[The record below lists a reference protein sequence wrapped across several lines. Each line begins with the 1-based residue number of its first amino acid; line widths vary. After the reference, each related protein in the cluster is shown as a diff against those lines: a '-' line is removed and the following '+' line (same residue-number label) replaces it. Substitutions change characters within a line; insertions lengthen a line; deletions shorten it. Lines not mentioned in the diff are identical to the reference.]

1 MRDNGSDDR
10 HDRWAKFRFAVVGRL
25 LAAPPQR
32 GELHAALVALSKK
45 QWRHPLT
52 DEPVH
57 FGVSTIERWYL
68 LARKSANPMEVLRRQ
83 VRSDAGQ
90 RPSMPSEVCA
100 ALRAQHRTHPR
111 WSKELHRDNLVVVA
125 EEQQLG
131 PVPSVSTVRRWMNE
145 HDLRR
150 QPRRRQ
156 QGTEAAEQA
165 RRRFDEREVRSYE
178 VEYVGGLW
186 HLDFHDGSRK
196 VLTRRSGW
204 LTPQLLALLDDH
216 SRLCCHA
223 QWYLDETAE
232 TLTHS
237 CHQGFQKRGLPREL
251 MFDGGSAMKAAE
263 FLNGLED
270 LSIADAKTLAYS
282 PEQNAKCEV
291 WWQAVEGRL
300 MPMLEGV
307 KELTLDLL
315 NQATAPWVELDYNQ
329 GFHSE
334 IGTTPLRR
342 FLDDPDVSRECPSS
356 LELRRV
362 FRCDGWRRQ
371 RKSDGTITVLGRRF
385 EVPSRLRHLSRL
397 RLRFA
402 RWDLRTVDVVDPRNR
417 RQVVATLYPLDKAQ
431 NAEGRRR
438 RLAALDPGSGS
449 AEPPRGPDPEPDGIA
464 PLLRKL
470 MADYS
475 ATGLPPAY
483 LADHRGGRDDDKDE
497 DAIDPDCNPD
507 DGEKE

>member
-1 MRDNGSDDR
+1 MSVSDQDDR
-10 HDRWAKFRFAVVGRL
+10 HDRWAKLRFAVVGPL
-25 LAAPPQR
+25 LAAPPRR

-45 QWRHPLT
+45 QWRHPLQ

-68 LARKSANPMEVLRRQ
+68 LARKSANPMDALRRQ

-90 RPSMPSEVCA
+90 RPSMAPEVCS
-100 ALRAQHRTHPR
+100 ALRAQYRTHPR

-125 EEQQLG
+125 KEQRLG
-131 PVPSVSTVRRWMNE
+131 TVPSVSTVRRWMNE

-156 QGTEAAEQA
+156 QGTAAAEQA
-165 RRRFDEREVRSYE
+165 RQRFEQREVRSYE
-178 VEYVGGLW
+178 VEHVGALW

-196 VLTRRSGW
+196 VLTRSARW
-204 LTPQLLALLDDH
+204 VTPQLLALLDDR
-216 SRLCCHA
+216 SRVCCHA

-237 CHQGFQKRGLPREL
+237 CGQGFQKRGLPREL
-251 MFDGGSAMKAAE
+251 MSDGGSAMRSEE
-263 FLNGLED
+263 FLNGLAD

-291 WWQAVEGRL
+291 WWSSVEGRL

-307 KELTLDLL
+307 KELTLELL
-315 NQATAPWVELDYNQ
+315 NDATAAWVELDYNQ
-329 GFHSE
+329 GYHCE

-356 LELRRV
+356 LELKRA
-362 FRCDGWRRQ
+362 FRCDAWRRQ
-371 RKSDGTITVLGRRF
+371 RKSDGTVTVLGHRF
-385 EVPSRLRHLSRL
+385 EVPSRLRHLTRL

-417 RQVVATLYPLDKAQ
+417 RQMVATLYPLDKAK
-431 NAEGRRR
+431 NADGRRR
-438 RLAALDPGSGS
+438 RLAPVDNDDGGGTLPA
-449 AEPPRGPDPEPDGIA
+449 GPDPEPDGIA

-483 LADHRGGRDDDKDE
+483 LADHRGGREEDE
-497 DAIDPDCNPD
+497 NADGSDCNTED
-507 DGEKE
+507 EENDR

>member
-1 MRDNGSDDR
+1 MSGSDHDDR
-10 HDRWAKFRFAVVGRL
+10 YDRWAKFRFAVVGPL
-25 LAAPPQR
+25 LAAPPKH
-32 GELHAALVALSKK
+32 GELQPKLESLSK
-45 QWRHPLT
+45 QEWRHPLT
-52 DEPVH
+52 GEPAR
-57 FGVSTIERWYL
+57 FGASTIERWYL

-90 RPSMPSEVCA
+90 HPSMVPKVCA
-100 ALRAQHRTHPR
+100 ELRAQYRRHPK
-111 WSKELHRDNLVVVA
+111 WSKQLHRDNLVVVA
-125 EEQQLG
+125 EEQELG
-131 PVPSVSTVRRWMNE
+131 RVPSVSTVGRWMNE

-156 QGTEAAEQA
+156 QDTEAAEQA
-165 RRRFDEREVRSYE
+165 RQRFEQREVRSYE
-178 VEYVGGLW
+178 VAQVGGLW

-196 VLTRRSGW
+196 VLTRRARW
-204 LTPQLLALLDDH
+204 ITPQLLALLDDR

-237 CHQGFQKRGLPREL
+237 SCQGFQKRGLPREM
-251 MFDGGSAMKAAE
+251 MFDGGSAMKAEE

-270 LSIADAKTLAYS
+270 LSILDARTLAYS

-291 WWQAVEGRL
+291 WWAAVEGRL

-307 KELTLDLL
+307 KELTLELL
-315 NQATAPWVELDYNQ
+315 NDATAAWVELDYNQ
-329 GFHSE
+329 GYHSE

-356 LELRRV
+356 LELKRA

-371 RKSDGTITVLGRRF
+371 RQSDGTLTVLGHRF
-385 EVPSRLRHLSRL
+385 EVPSRLRHLRRL

-402 RWDLRTVDVVDPRNR
+402 RWDLSTVDVVDPRNR
-417 RQVVATLYPLDKAQ
+417 RQVVATLYPLDKAK
-431 NAEGRRR
+431 NADGRRR
-438 RLAALDPGSGS
+438 RLAPVGNADEADGAVPV
-449 AEPPRGPDPEPDGIA
+449 GPDPEPEGIA
-464 PLLRKL
+464 PLLRKQ
-470 MADYS
+470 MADYA

-483 LADHRGGRDDDKDE
+483 LPDHRGGRDEDE
-497 DAIDPDCNPD
+497 DDDWDSHPDN
-507 DGEKE
+507 KENDA

>member
-1 MRDNGSDDR
+1 MSGSDHDDR
-10 HDRWAKFRFAVVGRL
+10 YDRWAKFRFAVVGPL
-25 LAAPPQR
+25 LAAPPKR
-32 GELHAALVALSKK
+32 GELHSKLVSLSKQ

-52 DEPVH
+52 QGPMH
-57 FGVSTIERWYL
+57 FGASTIERWYL
-68 LARKSANPMEVLRRQ
+68 LARKSANPLEVLRRQ
-83 VRSDAGQ
+83 VRSDAGKH
-90 RPSMPSEVCA
+90 PSMAPKVCS
-100 ALRAQHRTHPR
+100 ALRAQYRRHPR

-125 EEQQLG
+125 EDQQLG
-131 PVPSVSTVRRWMNE
+131 RVPSASTVRRWMNE

-156 QGTEAAEQA
+156 QETEAAEQA
-165 RRRFDEREVRSYE
+165 RKRFEEREVRSYE
-178 VEYVGGLW
+178 VEYVSTLW

-196 VLTRRSGW
+196 VLTRRGEW
-204 LTPQLLALLDDH
+204 VTPQLMALLDDH
-216 SRLCCHA
+216 SRLCSHA

-232 TLTHS
+232 TLTHA
-237 CHQGFQKRGLPREL
+237 CCQGFQKRRLPREL
-251 MFDGGSAMKAAE
+251 MIDGGSAMKAEE

-270 LSIADAKTLAYS
+270 LSIADARTLAYS

-291 WWQAVEGRL
+291 WWAAVEGRL
-300 MPMLEGV
+300 IPMLEGV

-315 NQATAPWVELDYNQ
+315 NDATAAWVELDYNQ

-342 FLDDPDVSRECPSS
+342 YLDDPDVGRECPST
-356 LELRRV
+356 LELRRA
-362 FRCDGWRRQ
+362 FRCDAWRRQ
-371 RKSDGTITVLGRRF
+371 RKSDGTLTVLGRRF

-417 RQVVATLYPLDKAQ
+417 RQVVATLYPLDKAK
-431 NAEGRRR
+431 NADGRRR
-438 RLAALDPGSGS
+438 RLAPLGNGDAGDGAVPV
-449 AEPPRGPDPEPDGIA
+449 GPDPEPEGIA
-464 PLLRKL
+464 PLLRKQ

-483 LADHRGGRDDDKDE
+483 LPDHRGGREEEQNDDSDSNCDDE
-497 DAIDPDCNPD
+497 ENDA
-507 DGEKE
+507 

>member
-1 MRDNGSDDR
+1 MRDDGNDDR
-10 HDRWAKFRFAVVGRL
+10 HDRWAKFRFAVVGPL
-25 LAAPPQR
+25 LAAPPRR
-32 GELHAALVALSKK
+32 GELQAALVALSKK
-45 QWRHPLT
+45 QWRHPLK
-52 DEPVH
+52 DESVR

-68 LARKSANPMEVLRRQ
+68 RARKSANPMEVLRRQ

-90 RPSMPSEVCA
+90 RPSMAAAVCA
-100 ALRAQHRTHPR
+100 ALRAQYRTHPR

-125 EEQQLG
+125 EEHQLG
-131 PVPSVSTVRRWMNE
+131 RVPSVSTVGRWMNE
-145 HDLRR
+145 HGLRR

-165 RRRFDEREVRSYE
+165 RRRFEEREVRSYE

-204 LTPQLLALLDDH
+204 VTPQLLALLDDR
-216 SRLCCHA
+216 SRLCAHA
-223 QWYLDETAE
+223 QWYLDETTE

-237 CHQGFQKRGLPREL
+237 CCQGFQKRGLPREL
-251 MFDGGSAMKAAE
+251 MTDGGSAMKAAE

-282 PEQNAKCEV
+282 PEQNAKAEA

-300 MPMLEGV
+300 IPMLEGV
-307 KELTLDLL
+307 KELTLELL
-315 NQATAPWVELDYNQ
+315 NDATAAWVELDYNQ
-329 GFHSE
+329 GYHSE

-342 FLDDPDVSRECPSS
+342 FLDEPDVSRECPSS
-356 LELRRV
+356 LELKRA
-362 FRCDGWRRQ
+362 FRCDAWRRQ
-371 RKSDGTITVLGRRF
+371 RQSDGTVTVLGRRF
-385 EVPSRLRHLSRL
+385 EVPSRLRHLNRL

-402 RWDLRTVDVVDPRNR
+402 RWDLRLVDVVDPRNR
-417 RQVVATLYPLDKAQ
+417 RQVVATLYPLDKAK

-438 RLAALDPGSGS
+438 RLAALDDDSG
-449 AEPPRGPDPEPDGIA
+449 AEVARGPDPEPDGIA
-464 PLLRKL
+464 PLLRKM

-483 LADHRGGRDDDKDE
+483 LADHRGGRDEDDDE
-497 DAIDPDCNPD
+497 NNESDCNT
-507 DGEKE
+507 ENEENER